1 MNAFIF
7 LNYFVVFLLQEPH
20 RVSTVPR
27 RHHDLTLFEQQE
39 MAATFPA
46 AVDLLYERGQVLQTL
61 PSSLFKEEQLQD
73 RRIDEDVDEKCLYS
87 NDSCCRLDLRLGL
100 VKKKKSFSVVKECFF
115 KSWLVLFSVGR
126 WSDG

>member
-73 RRIDEDVDEKCLYS
+73 RRIDGDVGEKCLYS
-87 NDSCCRLDLRLGL
+87 NDSCCRLDLKLGL
-100 VKKKKSFSVVKECFF
+100 VKKKKVSV
-115 KSWLVLFSVGR
+115 L
-126 WSDG
+126 